1 MLDDKNESY
10 ESLDNELQS
19 ILGMDNMEREIDS
32 VKEQTKYLSTRDKS
46 EQSSLLSITFL

>member
-1 MLDDKNESY
+1 MLDDKNESF

-32 VKEQTKYLSTRDKS
+32 VKEADKV
-46 EQSSLLSITFL
+46 LIYAG

>member
-19 ILGMDNMEREIDS
+19 ILGMDNMERDRQCEGDTQS
-32 VKEQTKYLSTRDKS
+32 TYLRGISRNS
-46 EQSSLLSITFL
+46 HPCLA

>member
-32 VKEQTKYLSTRDKS
+32 GKEADKV
-46 EQSSLLSITFL
+46 LINAG